1 MKIKMSNSAY
11 CIRLFTIWRHTKK
24 NLTAH
29 LCVAA
34 HRLRN
39 TALDTRT
46 RKVMMRTVT
55 TAAVL
60 SWLTNSPTFYEK
72 LICTY
77 ILKFISFFQ
86 KKNSFF
92 VKKVIQA
99 ASFFQELKKLAEK
112 AAFKL
117 LVKFDKGVNVAN
129 SYKQFF
135 FVKKVIQGASFFT
148 NTLILYILQKKIG
161 SKKLLLKCL

>member
-1 MKIKMSNSAY
+1 
-11 CIRLFTIWRHTKK
+11 
-24 NLTAH
+24 
-29 LCVAA
+29 
-34 HRLRN
+34 
-39 TALDTRT
+39 
-46 RKVMMRTVT
+46 
-55 TAAVL
+55 
-60 SWLTNSPTFYEK
+60 
-72 LICTY
+72 
-77 ILKFISFFQ
+77 
-86 KKNSFF
+86 
-92 VKKVIQA
+92 
-99 ASFFQELKKLAEK
+99 LAEK